1 MNNKKIPTLTSLRA
15 FDVVASHG
23 SFKLAAKELNVT
35 ATAVSHQIRQLEDA
49 LGIKV
54 LQRSSQEVRLTA
66 TGERLKEAT
75 TNAFELLWNAVASIH
90 NTNENSRI
98 SLTATANFV
107 SNWLMPRLK
116 KLQLACPSIDLELQ
130 ASDRTMDLRKNEI
143 DIAIRYAMEIDDS
156 LSWDVLYSDEF
167 ILVSSPALPV
177 MSIKS
182 LKDLPLIHIDGRLV
196 PNVTPDW
203 QTWQKM
209 WGPADLSTDTGIRFS
224 EETHAIQ
231 AAIAGQGVA
240 IVSQLMAKNALQ
252 QELLYEPFK
261 FRLGGG
267 KFYFVTTK
275 ENADRPEIEQIFH
288 WFKENLNIC

>member
-1 MNNKKIPTLTSLRA
+1 MNDKNIPTLTSLRA

-35 ATAVSHQIRQLEDA
+35 ATAISHQIRQLEDA

-98 SLTATANFV
+98 SLTATANFI

-116 KLQLACPSIDLELQ
+116 KLQLACPSIDMELQ
-130 ASDRTMDLRKNEI
+130 ASDRTMDLRKNEV
-143 DIAIRYAMEIDDS
+143 DIAIRYAMTIDDS
-156 LSWDVLYSDEF
+156 LSWDALYSDEF

-177 MSIKS
+177 MSINS

-203 QTWQKM
+203 QAWQKK
-209 WGPADLSTDTGIRFS
+209 WGPDDLSTDTGIRFS

-252 QELLYEPFK
+252 KELLYEPFK
-261 FRLGGG
+261 FRLEGG

-275 ENADRPEIEQIFH
+275 ENADRPEIKQIFH
-288 WFKENLNIC
+288 WFKENLNIY